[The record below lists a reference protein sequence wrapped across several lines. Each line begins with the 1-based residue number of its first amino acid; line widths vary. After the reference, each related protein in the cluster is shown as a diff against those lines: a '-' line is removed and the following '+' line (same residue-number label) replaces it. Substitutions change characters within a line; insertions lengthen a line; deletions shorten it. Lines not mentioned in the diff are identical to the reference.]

1 MAKTYS
7 KKDIFDGKLF
17 DEAINEANQ
26 MIKVLEVMDTKIIQL
41 SSTYKNTLSNATT
54 SNKKG
59 IEDIIKV
66 SNELNVVTEQANK
79 IEKDKIA
86 TSEKLRKAEA
96 EQAKAYEQFTKEVEK
111 RRIAEEKAH
120 AKREQQYNKEIKQVQ
135 ELSRPYNVLS
145 KQLNELRKDYKDMA
159 VAGEENTT
167 QALELKKQII
177 ELDAELKKVD
187 ATVGQHTRNVGNYEG
202 AVKPLKT
209 QLREMTQ
216 ILQSMDES
224 DPRFAKMAA
233 EAGQLRDK
241 INDTKDII
249 NATAGTGVENLS
261 KGFASAG
268 KIGINAMQG
277 VEGAMA
283 LFGVESEQVMQVLVR
298 LQALSALTDAIE
310 GLGALGDTMNQIK
323 ASFSAA
329 AIQLGIFT
337 TAKEVDTVVT
347 EGQTVATEVATVA
360 TSGLGKAMKAL
371 PIVLLIAGIAALV
384 TALSS
389 YNVTSDVA
397 ARSIKFRKEQEE
409 AALKAT
415 RAMNKEVAKE
425 SAQYVGLIVQLKN
438 TNANSKERTDLINK
452 INSQYGTTLKNLSDE
467 TAFQAA
473 LNLAIEDYIAFQT
486 AKYKLQKNEKAIEMN
501 LQTQADLN
509 NVLATQKNKLEQAEA
524 KLNSVKSKTLSID
537 QAMNMSV
544 QQRTMWEKDHKNA
557 VDEATRA
564 YEEAQK
570 QYGLTNASM
579 SAAKGRLMAYG
590 AANVQLTSQIDG
602 KYVPALK
609 ESNAQV
615 KKATE
620 STKKYNDETQR
631 SIELG
636 ERNLINVERTIEA
649 LESTDKRKTDLKD
662 IAVLEAEITL
672 EKANQSGNIKDIAE
686 AEKAVTEAKKQAIQ
700 AQMEYDLKNESDPAK
715 QELIRKNAELEILQL
730 NKSIESDEKEHQ
742 KRMKEIRQKGVNDTI
757 DELKQLSD
765 ERQKY
770 LDETISKEQKMQD
783 TLQAQA
789 NAGNITAQE
798 SIASSIEAQKKATL
812 AKQQEQAR
820 QQRLEEI
827 KILYNLIESKIDKG
841 DSAPKAIGKSLA
853 EMGLIRGA
861 SKLLDNIKGFYKGTK
876 GLLKDEHTPIH
887 GGKDGHLIFADG
899 NEMIVNPTQTNKLA
913 SVGLEKT
920 DDVVN
925 SAIMYKMNVGLLG
938 FNAKN
943 PQATPSQTDM
953 YLKKLVDV
961 MESKGEFYLDP
972 IVVNGIAK
980 GVVSTEIKGNVTKY
994 SEYRPKA

>member
-41 SSTYKNTLSNATT
+41 SSSYKNTLNTATT
-54 SNKKG
+54 NNKKG

-79 IEKDKIA
+79 IEKDKIS
-86 TSEKLRKAEA
+86 TSEKLRKAEI

-120 AKREQQYNKEIKQVQ
+120 AKREAQYNKEIKQVQ

-159 VAGEENTT
+159 VAGEENTA
-167 QALELKKQII
+167 QAIELKKQIQD
-177 ELDAELKKVD
+177 LDAELKKVD

-209 QLREMTQ
+209 QLRELTMA
-216 ILQSMDES
+216 LQNMDES
-224 DPRFAKMAA
+224 DPKFAKMAA

-249 NATAGTGVENLS
+249 NATAGSGVENMS
-261 KGFASAG
+261 KGFAGLG

-283 LFGVESEQVMQVLVR
+283 MFGVESENVMQVLVR

-323 ASFSAA
+323 ASFTAA
-329 AIQLGIFT
+329 ATQLGIFT

-347 EGQTVATEVATVA
+347 EGQTIATETATIA

-371 PIVLLIAGIAALV
+371 PIIAIVAGIAALV
-384 TALSS
+384 AAFVDWGNETTDSERKQEALNDTMDAYNEGAKTATKKTLEVGNAFKMAKSG
-389 YNVTSDVA
+389 VMD
-397 ARSIKFRKEQEE
+397 KKD
-409 AALKAT
+409 ALKIYNDTLGDTFGKASNLNEAEKIYREKTGAYIKAT
-415 RAMNKEVAKE
+415 GLRA
-425 SAQYVGLIVQLKN
+425 
-438 TNANSKERTDLINK
+438 
-452 INSQYGTTLKNLSDE
+452 
-467 TAFQAA
+467 
-473 LNLAIEDYIAFQT
+473 
-486 AKYKLQKNEKAIEMN
+486 
-501 LQTQADLN
+501 QADLLLSKAAEERIKAFDTKIKAEQIIAN
-509 NVLATQKNKLEQAEA
+509 QAKGGFDIFGNV
-524 KLNSVKSKTLSID
+524 ID
-537 QAMNMSV
+537 QATLAGAKQAILDSEKQAKLYEDLALKLQTESYELEKNTGLTINNTNTVVSNNTAKKEQIDLTDYYAKLIAKIAHNLNLLKDKHV
-544 QQRTMWEKDHKNA
+544 ELAEVEKLTMDPAKLEEA
-557 VDEATRA
+557 LLVDEKRA
-564 YEEAQK
+564 
-570 QYGLTNASM
+570 LVIS
-579 SAAKGRLMAYG
+579 
-590 AANVQLTSQIDG
+590 
-602 KYVPALK
+602 
-609 ESNAQV
+609 
-615 KKATE
+615 
-620 STKKYNDETQR
+620 
-631 SIELG
+631 
-636 ERNLINVERTIEA
+636 
-649 LESTDKRKTDLKD
+649 D
-662 IAVLEAEITL
+662 IALIEAEIAL
-672 EKANQSGNIKDIAE
+672 AKAKQKGDYKAIAE
-686 AEKAVTEAKKQAIQ
+686 AENLVLKAKENQINAQLKLDLATGDKSPAEKEKLEKQAQ
-700 AQMEYDLKNESDPAK
+700 LD
-715 QELIRKNAELEILQL
+715 ILNL
-730 NKSIESDEKEHQ
+730 GNKKIESDEKEHQ
-742 KRMKEIRQKGVNDTI
+742 KKMKEIRQKAINDTI
-757 DELKQLSD
+757 DEMKQLSD
-765 ERQKY
+765 KRQEY
-770 LDETISKEQKMQD
+770 IDDTISKEQKLQE
-783 TLQAQA
+783 TLQAQS

-798 SIASSIEAQKKATL
+798 SIAASIEAQKKATV

-827 KILYNLIESKIDKG
+827 NILYNLIESKIDKG

-853 EMGLIRGA
+853 EMGLIKGA
-861 SKLLDNIKGFYKGTK
+861 AKLLDNIKGFYKGTQ
-876 GLLKDEHTPIH
+876 GRLKDENQAIKS
-887 GGKDGHLIFADG
+887 GKDGHLIWADG
-899 NEMIVNPTQTNKLA
+899 DEMIVNPNQTNKLA
-913 SVGLEKT
+913 SVGLDKT

-943 PQATPSQTDM
+943 PQASQSQTDM

-980 GVVSTEIKGNVTKY
+980 GVVSTEIKGNITKY

>member
-41 SSTYKNTLSNATT
+41 SSTYKNTLNNATT

-86 TSEKLRKAEA
+86 TSEKLRKAEI

-167 QALELKKQII
+167 QAIELKKQII

-261 KGFASAG
+261 KGFAGVG

-283 LFGVESEQVMQVLVR
+283 MFGVESEQVMQVLVR

-323 ASFSAA
+323 ASFTAA
-329 AIQLGIFT
+329 ATQLGIFT

-371 PIVLLIAGIAALV
+371 PIIALIAGIGALV
-384 TALSS
+384 ALFIDWGNESTALERKQQALNDTMDE
-389 YNVTSDVA
+389 YKNAATEATSKTNEVKVA
-397 ARSIKFRKEQEE
+397 FQLAKEGVISKGE
-409 AALKAT
+409 ALKIYNDTLGETMGTAT
-415 RAMNKEVAKE
+415 SLNEAEKLFIQKTEAYIKASALRAQADAIIKMAAEEKVKSMIANIDAQKNYNKSVKEGSSIVDFFGGQVTKAAYITQRDTAIKSKARAKE
-425 SAQYVGLIVQLKN
+425 LEDLSL
-438 TNANSKERTDLINK
+438 DLIR
-452 INSQYGTTLKNLSDE
+452 
-467 TAFQAA
+467 
-473 LNLAIEDYIAFQT
+473 
-486 AKYKLQKNEKAIEMN
+486 KAE
-501 LQTQADLN
+501 LLEN
-509 NVLATQKNKLEQAEA
+509 NNGIKSESEQ
-524 KLNSVKSKTLSID
+524 
-537 QAMNMSV
+537 
-544 QQRTMWEKDHKNA
+544 
-557 VDEATRA
+557 
-564 YEEAQK
+564 
-570 QYGLTNASM
+570 
-579 SAAKGRLMAYG
+579 
-590 AANVQLTSQIDG
+590 
-602 KYVPALK
+602 
-609 ESNAQV
+609 
-615 KKATE
+615 
-620 STKKYNDETQR
+620 KYNDEVDRIRQ
-631 SIELG
+631 E
-636 ERNLINVERTIEA
+636 N
-649 LESTDKRKTDLKD
+649 
-662 IAVLEAEITL
+662 
-672 EKANQSGNIKDIAE
+672 
-686 AEKAVTEAKKQAIQ
+686 AEKEK
-700 AQMEYDLKNESDPAK
+700 ERKNKEVQDT
-715 QELIRKNAELEILQL
+715 LDKNAEELRIYKERLELERGMQEAEDAWKLEQENSAKDKQL
-730 NKSIESDEKEHQ
+730 TDDEKARKEEEELSEWKIKTWEWQVEQEKKIEEQ
-742 KRMKEIRQKGVNDTI
+742 KLRDEEARRQKMKEIRQKGVNDTI
-757 DELKQLSD
+757 DEMKKLSD

-783 TLQAQA
+783 VLQAQA

-798 SIASSIEAQKKATL
+798 SIAASIEAQKKATL

-853 EMGLIRGA
+853 EMGLIKGA
-861 SKLLDNIKGFYKGTK
+861 AKLLDNIKGFYKGTQGK
-876 GLLKDEHTPIH
+876 LKDENQAIK
-887 GGKDGHLIFADG
+887 GGKDGHLIWADG
-899 NEMIVNPTQTNKLA
+899 DEMIVNPTQTNKLA
-913 SVGLEKT
+913 SVGLDKT

-943 PQATPSQTDM
+943 PQATQSQTDM

-994 SEYRPKA
+994 SEYRPKG